1 MEPVAAAGDQV
12 SGAALPP
19 VQRQLPYGATAVPRS
34 LDRDSGLVRND
45 SMLELDIFMMSL
57 LIL

>member
-19 VQRQLPYGATAVPRS
+19 VQRQLPHGAAAVPGP
-34 LDRDSGLVRND
+34 LDRESGLVR
-45 SMLELDIFMMSL
+45 SSGLSSL
-57 LIL
+57 